1 MTKHILA
8 ALPLL
13 VTAASAHADAG
24 AAMEG
29 ATISGMMLI
38 GVAAAASLWFSMH
51 ERRRESGRQPISLI
65 AKTRRD
71 R

>member
-1 MTKHILA
+1 MTRQFLA

-13 VTAASAHADAG
+13 ATAAAARADAG
-24 AAMEG
+24 GLMEG

-38 GVAAAASLWFSMH
+38 GVAAAASLWFSMQ
-51 ERRRESGRQPISLI
+51 ERRRESGGQRVSLI
-65 AKTRRD
+65 AKPRRY